1 LIHFYK
7 RWVLDRSGKI
17 AVQIMVEEIQNPNS
31 VPSGLGETVSRPGT
45 GVGGGLSRPGTGKI
59 WTVEGDDALEDQA
72 DDVKSMSPTVET
84 GGLTEEDTQILL
96 EKEFDDYYEDRAHKS
111 AGPVVFLSKCLGMLP
126 VIWTDD
132 DAESDCKSYFNLYTF
147 VVFLAWIGV
156 AVISGFRVNLIDP
169 WPAGGHFTGD
179 NVTDSSRFLGRMTVD
194 TYLGSVMSNA
204 LCAVMFGI
212 FKCTNF
218 AEVLYS
224 ISQLDSQLELK
235 EKHYDKI
242 KRKTLYWVVVEIFL
256 LVLHMVGIVF
266 MFEDVSRDLILL
278 VLVLCANM
286 AIGVLDLQYIHMC
299 LVLCKRF
306 RTLNKIIQHIVKP
319 FRTFRAEEPTNEM
332 LQKILAFRYETVKKE
347 EASKAFDDI
356 WEPSEKDTPS
366 VGELYPDPVKIDI
379 TKEEVPPAL
388 LMKGNETEISRDEEA
403 TVMIQL
409 DILRGIHSNLHHA
422 SEEINTLLGFQ
433 MLANL
438 VTNVVIL
445 IMFGFYTIAG
455 ALDGKFYWPFLVIM
469 ISPALRLMLV
479 GHWAQIM
486 KDTSMKPF
494 WTISQMSTLDGS
506 PKLERQVQKFSLQAS
521 QKTAGMKASGY
532 FQLSR
537 NTVTRIFGIVSVVI
551 FIMIKFDRLERVYSG
566 GKS

>member
-1 LIHFYK
+1 
-7 RWVLDRSGKI
+7 
-17 AVQIMVEEIQNPNS
+17 
-31 VPSGLGETVSRPGT
+31 
-45 GVGGGLSRPGTGKI
+45 
-59 WTVEGDDALEDQA
+59 
-72 DDVKSMSPTVET
+72 
-84 GGLTEEDTQILL
+84 
-96 EKEFDDYYEDRAHKS
+96 
-111 AGPVVFLSKCLGMLP
+111 
-126 VIWTDD
+126 
-132 DAESDCKSYFNLYTF
+132 
-147 VVFLAWIGV
+147 
-156 AVISGFRVNLIDP
+156 
-169 WPAGGHFTGD
+169 
-179 NVTDSSRFLGRMTVD
+179 MTVD
-194 TYLGSVMSNA
+194 TYLGCVVSNA
-204 LCAVMFGI
+204 IIAILFGI

-278 VLVLCANM
+278 VLILCANM

-299 LVLCKRF
+299 MVICKRF

-319 FRTFRAEEPTNEM
+319 FRTFRSEEPTNEM

-356 WEPSEKDTPS
+356 WEPSEKDNPTFD
-366 VGELYPDPVKIDI
+366 YDKDPVKIDI
-379 TKEEVPPAL
+379 TKEDVPPAL
-388 LMKGNETEISRDEEA
+388 LMKGNESEISRDEEA

-409 DILRGIHSNLHHA
+409 DILRGIHSDLHHV
-422 SEEINTLLGFQ
+422 SEEVNSLLGFQ
-433 MLANL
+433 MLVNL
-438 VTNVVIL
+438 ISNVVIV
-445 IMFGFYTIAG
+445 IVFGFYTIAG
-455 ALDGKFYWPFLVIM
+455 ALDGNFYWPFLVIM
-469 ISPALRLMLV
+469 LSPALRLMLV

-521 QKTAGMKASGY
+521 QKTGGMKASGY

-537 NTVTRIFGIVSVVI
+537 NTVTRIFGIVSLVI
-551 FIMIKFDRLERVYSG
+551 FIMIKFDRLERVYKGVRS
-566 GKS
+566 

>member
-1 LIHFYK
+1 
-7 RWVLDRSGKI
+7 
-17 AVQIMVEEIQNPNS
+17 
-31 VPSGLGETVSRPGT
+31 
-45 GVGGGLSRPGTGKI
+45 
-59 WTVEGDDALEDQA
+59 
-72 DDVKSMSPTVET
+72 
-84 GGLTEEDTQILL
+84 
-96 EKEFDDYYEDRAHKS
+96 
-111 AGPVVFLSKCLGMLP
+111 
-126 VIWTDD
+126 
-132 DAESDCKSYFNLYTF
+132 
-147 VVFLAWIGV
+147 
-156 AVISGFRVNLIDP
+156 
-169 WPAGGHFTGD
+169 
-179 NVTDSSRFLGRMTVD
+179 
-194 TYLGSVMSNA
+194 
-204 LCAVMFGI
+204 
-212 FKCTNF
+212 
-218 AEVLYS
+218 
-224 ISQLDSQLELK
+224 
-235 EKHYDKI
+235 
-242 KRKTLYWVVVEIFL
+242 VEIFL

-278 VLVLCANM
+278 VLILCANM

-299 LVLCKRF
+299 MVLCKRF

-332 LQKILAFRYETVKKE
+332 LQKILAFRYDTVKKE

-366 VGELYPDPVKIDI
+366 VQDYQKDPVKIDMS
-379 TKEEVPPAL
+379 KEDVPPAL

-409 DILRGIHSNLHHA
+409 DILRGIHSDLHHA

-438 VTNVVIL
+438 ITNVVIL
-445 IMFGFYTIAG
+445 IMFGFYTITG

-469 ISPALRLMLV
+469 LSPALRLMLV

-551 FIMIKFDRLERVYSG
+551 FILIKFDRLERVYTKG
-566 GKS
+566 MK